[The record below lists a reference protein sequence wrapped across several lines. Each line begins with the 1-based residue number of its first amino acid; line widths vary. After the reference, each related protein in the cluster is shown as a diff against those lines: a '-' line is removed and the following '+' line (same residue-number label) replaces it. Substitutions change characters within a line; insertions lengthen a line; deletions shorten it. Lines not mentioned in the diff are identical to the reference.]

1 MRGPTVSARG
11 FCRPGS
17 LVPVVQMLSPG
28 PVPPFGTESAPGE
41 ELPQE
46 RHADENG
53 CELLCF
59 CRLAAAVLL
68 SRHTLK
74 RLRGEGEG
82 GGPSLCIHLQLRGS
96 VAEAPL
102 PETRFPQQQVLGP
115 PWGWMKGPVLA
126 FLSHPDRRHRS
137 CRF

>member
-1 MRGPTVSARG
+1 MA
-11 FCRPGS
+11 
-17 LVPVVQMLSPG
+17 QMLSPG

-46 RHADENG
+46 RPTDENG
-53 CELLCF
+53 CELSCL
-59 CRLAAAVLL
+59 CRLAAAML
-68 SRHTLK
+68 RGRRALK
-74 RLRGEGEG
+74 WLRGEGEG
-82 GGPSLCIHLQLRGS
+82 GGPSLSVRLQLRGS

-115 PWGWMKGPVLA
+115 PWGRMKGPVLA
-126 FLSHPDRRHRS
+126 FLSHPDRRHHS